1 MQISPRKIVL
11 STLTLIVAFSTSFLI
26 GTSSFLFAQN
36 DTDVVA
42 EEVQFQNY
50 SELIL
55 ADKPVAYWNFEKS
68 DTDADRPDSQQ
79 WESVEKGSP
88 KYTNGG
94 PTAKESPLMQ
104 SDNRVLQLDGKSAL
118 VIQDPGD
125 DSLFDFT
132 NDDTISVEAWVNC
145 TKLAGGA
152 NVYIIG
158 KGRTGNK
165 EFAANNQNW
174 AVRLREQGG
183 TGAVSFLFRNERNRG
198 NDTSDWHRW
207 TSNSG
212 ISVKSGWHH
221 VAFTYTFGKPETIKS
236 WIDGY
241 PSAGK
246 WDYGKQTKV
255 APLVDNDEIR
265 IGASGALTSS
275 NSFTGQI
282 DELALYRTPL
292 TDKQIE
298 IRCPPK
304 PAAREIANDEIPPGR
319 VLVQIHEGV
328 PNVKHWK
335 FRLPEANDQFTTN
348 WLTFPEVPRKYNE
361 RGVQVDRSNPFVM
374 RAHCLLDLPAGEH
387 TILLR
392 SLNGVRVT
400 ANGKE
405 LIETPFHTIS
415 SSAHGHIR
423 KVAQVKDVEIRKLQ
437 TGENEK
443 LATLTTDGAPVR
455 ITMEMFVGGGDKRPE
470 TGEVS
475 LSIQQSNGTFAVLS
489 PQEYFPLTDH
499 GWFTFLD
506 KHRVFM
512 TELNAERR
520 LRIGL
525 AEAERWDQRHE
536 ESRKE
541 LLAKSPGASQRLTAN
556 EIDNIVETRLKSEK
570 ISPQP
575 VLDDWSFLRRVTQDV
590 IGTNPSPRQIREFFA
605 DKSPERRAHYID
617 RLLDH
622 PDWADNWVGYW
633 QDVLAENP
641 NIVNPTLNNTG
652 PFRWWIHESFY
663 DNKPID
669 RFVTELIRMQGSTY
683 YGGPGG
689 FEMASQNDVPMAAKA
704 HIIGTAFLGVQ
715 MKCARCHDAPFHDVG
730 QKDLFSLAAM
740 LGRKPQGVPKTSTIN
755 LSDEALQD
763 LIVVAS
769 LKPGQTAPVEWTFD
783 ELVSSDDVQHLLA
796 DNKDSREQLAALVT
810 SSQNERFRNVIVN
823 RLWKRYLGRGL
834 VEPVDD
840 WEFADPTH
848 PTLLKKLSEELVLSG
863 YDLKAITRLILNSNV
878 YQREAVAEAPLNDSD
893 WFSFAGP
900 VRRHLSAEQIVDTMF
915 ASAGKQLHAGQMNID
930 VDGSRSY
937 KSSLNLGRP
946 HRAWMFTS
954 SSNERDRPS
963 LSLPLS
969 ENFLT
974 MMQAFG
980 WRTSRQDPL
989 TQRDDTVTV
998 LQPAILANG
1007 VVAKRF
1013 TRMSEDSIF
1022 TELALDSQPLE
1033 TLITRVFER
1042 SLTRPPR
1049 PDELALFTELLQEG
1063 YESRRVDVP
1072 PEQIK
1077 YHYPQ
1082 TTLVS
1087 WSNHLDPEATEVK
1100 IAQEA
1105 KVRKGDPP
1113 TVRLEA
1119 DWRERMEDILWAIV
1133 NSPEFIV
1140 VP

>member
-1 MQISPRKIVL
+1 MSLPKILQNNL
-11 STLTLIVAFSTSFLI
+11 SI
-26 GTSSFLFAQN
+26 
-36 DTDVVA
+36 
-42 EEVQFQNY
+42 
-50 SELIL
+50 
-55 ADKPVAYWNFEKS
+55 PVI
-68 DTDADRPDSQQ
+68 
-79 WESVEKGSP
+79 GSP
-88 KYTNGG
+88 LFLCSG
-94 PTAKESPLMQ
+94 PE
-104 SDNRVLQLDGKSAL
+104 L
-118 VIQDPGD
+118 VIAQ
-125 DSLFDFT
+125 
-132 NDDTISVEAWVNC
+132 C
-145 TKLAGGA
+145 KAGIVG
-152 NVYIIG
+152 
-158 KGRTGNK
+158 
-165 EFAANNQNW
+165 
-174 AVRLREQGG
+174 
-183 TGAVSFLFRNERNRG
+183 SF
-198 NDTSDWHRW
+198 
-207 TSNSG
+207 
-212 ISVKSGWHH
+212 
-221 VAFTYTFGKPETIKS
+221 
-236 WIDGY
+236 
-241 PSAGK
+241 
-246 WDYGKQTKV
+246 
-255 APLVDNDEIR
+255 
-265 IGASGALTSS
+265 
-275 NSFTGQI
+275 
-282 DELALYRTPL
+282 
-292 TDKQIE
+292 
-298 IRCPPK
+298 
-304 PAAREIANDEIPPGR
+304 PA
-319 VLVQIHEGV
+319 
-328 PNVKHWK
+328 
-335 FRLPEANDQFTTN
+335 
-348 WLTFPEVPRKYNE
+348 
-361 RGVQVDRSNPFVM
+361 
-374 RAHCLLDLPAGEH
+374 
-387 TILLR
+387 
-392 SLNGVRVT
+392 
-400 ANGKE
+400 
-405 LIETPFHTIS
+405 
-415 SSAHGHIR
+415 
-423 KVAQVKDVEIRKLQ
+423 
-437 TGENEK
+437 
-443 LATLTTDGAPVR
+443 
-455 ITMEMFVGGGDKRPE
+455 
-470 TGEVS
+470 
-475 LSIQQSNGTFAVLS
+475 
-489 PQEYFPLTDH
+489 
-499 GWFTFLD
+499 
-506 KHRVFM
+506 
-512 TELNAERR
+512 LNAR
-520 LRIGL
+520 
-525 AEAERWDQRHE
+525 
-536 ESRKE
+536 
-541 LLAKSPGASQRLTAN
+541 
-556 EIDNIVETRLKSEK
+556 
-570 ISPQP
+570 PQP